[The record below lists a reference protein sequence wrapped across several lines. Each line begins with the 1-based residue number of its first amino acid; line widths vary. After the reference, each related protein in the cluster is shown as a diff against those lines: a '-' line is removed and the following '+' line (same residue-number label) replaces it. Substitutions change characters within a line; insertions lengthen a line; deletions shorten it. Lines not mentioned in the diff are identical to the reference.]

1 MKRCSTWLI
10 IRGMQIKTTTSY
22 PLTPV
27 KMTII
32 KNPQI
37 TNTGEGVE
45 RRESSHTAVGNVI
58 LSAVNQTE
66 KEKYSIIL
74 LICEF

>member
-1 MKRCSTWLI
+1 
-10 IRGMQIKTTTSY
+10 MQIKTTTRY
-22 PLTPV
+22 PLAPV

-32 KNPQI
+32 KNPQR

-45 RRESSHTAVGNVI
+45 RRKSSHTAVGNVI
-58 LSAVNQTE
+58 LSSVNQ
-66 KEKYSIIL
+66 KDKYSIIL

>member
-1 MKRCSTWLI
+1 
-10 IRGMQIKTTTSY
+10 MQIKTTTRY

-58 LSAVNQTE
+58 LSSVNQ
-66 KEKYSIIL
+66 KDKYSIIL